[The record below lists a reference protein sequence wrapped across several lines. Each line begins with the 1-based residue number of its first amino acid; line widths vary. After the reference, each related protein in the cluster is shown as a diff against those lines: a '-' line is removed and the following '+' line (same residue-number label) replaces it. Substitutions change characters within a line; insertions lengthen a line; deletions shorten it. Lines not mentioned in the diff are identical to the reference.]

1 MNKYVEIIKL
11 LERVFGKSAVS
22 KSLGTRTNVV
32 RFPKG
37 KQPIDPTTRHFD
49 VSGTAEKNPDLVNVI
64 KNSIEDRM
72 GDLTKMNDQELL
84 TYKQN
89 LQRLADHVDPPMAD
103 IVEAGSKQRV
113 TKEGIEALK
122 ETAGQTSRPGTVV
135 GNIESRINQLK
146 QLGKEMEK
154 QTGEKA
160 GLEDI
165 LKDFGIAQS
174 SMSKMYDEGL
184 VRATARQILI
194 NDIKAGKIKNITVEE
209 AINMKEPIDP
219 FRKLYGEDAL
229 EQLDSL
235 IPDLRSLKTEMDA
248 EKLARSK
255 FKFEPDVNRP
265 SGSYTKEEMSKILK
279 EGETE
284 PKGLDYLTG
293 VGPKKEA
300 EVTNITA
307 RVNRNK
313 DLDSLIDEYNK
324 NMEKLSLKDDEGGT
338 LIGYQEFKKLQGR
351 NKEIESILDSLNVKS
366 APEVKPQGE
375 VIPFKKKP
383 DEFAKGGPV
392 GLDYLTGL

>member
-165 LKDFGIAQS
+165 LKDFGTAQS

-235 IPDLRSLKTEMDA
+235 IPDLRNLKTEMDA

-293 VGPKKEA
+293 VEPKKKA

-324 NMEKLSLKDDEGGT
+324 NMERLSLKDDEGGT